1 MIHGWAAIQ
10 KARQSIEERT
20 VGSITRGDVNEEWAH
35 SGYVEAGDFVF
46 LSYCVGNVGKSV
58 EEQINGA
65 LDHMETRLAKAGLKL
80 SDVAKLD
87 ILLRDVWNIPIMEKV
102 FKERFR
108 GIYPARKTISTDFA
122 HVGGPEG
129 LHVQIDGIAYRGKK
143 E

>member
-1 MIHGWAAIQ
+1 MSKI
-10 KARQSIEERT
+10 K
-20 VGSITRGDVNEEWAH
+20 RGDVNHEWAH
-35 SGYVEAGDFVF
+35 AGYVEAGDFVF

-58 EEQINGA
+58 EDQVNGA
-65 LDHMETRLAKAGLKL
+65 LDEMERRLSEVNLTL
-80 SDVAKLD
+80 SDVVKLD

-108 GIYPARKTISTDFA
+108 GEYPARKTISTDFA
-122 HVGGPEG
+122 HVGGPDG